1 MLARSIGGPIG
12 WRFLVAMVTRLRASY
27 ESRLVVL
34 FAFPQVLPILAKGE
48 DADEGEKSEG
58 QDGEAGIGGGRID
71 HAEGDG
77 GDVALTMPKAM
88 AAIARPAARATSPP
102 LAAAMT
108 SKPRMANGISRTAR
122 PNSIMVC
129 LPLTV
134 TSRRHYQPASTIL
147 TSMNRAY
154 QSNAEIGI
162 AVIRPR

>member
-77 GDVALTMPKAM
+77 GVIDEEY
-88 AAIARPAARATSPP
+88 
-102 LAAAMT
+102 
-108 SKPRMANGISRTAR
+108 RTKSA
-122 PNSIMVC
+122 
-129 LPLTV
+129 
-134 TSRRHYQPASTIL
+134 QE
-147 TSMNRAY
+147 
-154 QSNAEIGI
+154 AETKCVG
-162 AVIRPR
+162 VKVR